1 MELHERFQCQELRET
16 IFGYAPEYSDKYDLA
31 IFLRRIVILSATLAR
46 SYYKNKKN
54 QKENMTSRTMDRIV
68 RRPFISIDNSI
79 SILTTLQGAG
89 EELDQLGL
97 SPLKILSDESQADYV
112 NLYEVKA
119 ILQDEVGK
127 FFDVSSCREM
137 LKKVI
142 GCVEFITAADI
153 QSDGDKTSFIFEG
166 ETFDISDLFQYEFC
180 YLYCALQEV
189 DPLKTTFI
197 PL

>member
-16 IFGYAPEYSDKYDLA
+16 IFGYAPEYNDKYDLA

-46 SYYKNKKN
+46 TYYQHKKN
-54 QKENMTSRTMDRIV
+54 QKENMTSRTMDRIIS
-68 RRPFISIDNSI
+68 RPFISIDNSI
-79 SILTTLQGAG
+79 SVLTTLQNAG
-89 EELDQLGL
+89 DELDLLGL
-97 SPLKILSDESQADYV
+97 SALKILSDESQADYV

-127 FFDVSSCREM
+127 FFDVSTCREM
-137 LKKVI
+137 LEKVI
-142 GCVEFITAADI
+142 GCVKFITVADI
-153 QSDGDKTSFIFEG
+153 QSDGDNTSLIFEG
-166 ETFDISDLFQYEFC
+166 ETFDISDLLRYEFC